1 MEDNNLKNVDIRP
14 QLSKLTNKEKLLVA
28 AKIRGY
34 SHLPVRIEQF
44 LFDDYYLGPIF
55 KNSLYPF
62 WLEKLKEIY
71 PNEIMTRYPYISLGG
86 AIGTGKSTMSR
97 VMALYTLH
105 RLDCMTDPWKTMKL
119 AKGKA
124 IALAFQHTSKE
135 VAVREFLKPIWDIM
149 ELSPYFQNMYNNHNI
164 VLVPTGIRDQNTLG
178 NDVIFGVQSE
188 INFIPYDIA
197 KSRLDT
203 LMIRY
208 KSRFGN
214 HKYYIGNIIL
224 DSSAKGSSSVV
235 EDYVRENA
243 LGNDLFTVRASHW
256 EVKPEG
262 YFEKGSFDV
271 YTGDAL
277 NFPFILSEDK
287 HELNSGNLDKE
298 RVLTVPMELYPD
310 FKSDIIKSLQDLGG
324 ISTGNSNK
332 YLPDPTNFKNCCK
345 LRNLIPDVITVDFYD
360 TKNKI
365 IDIVRP
371 ALSRIPRESVLFIH
385 IDLGLVKDKSGIG
398 ICYFDHWD
406 TSDGKNKEPYF
417 IVPLALGISR
427 KKGQE
432 TSIFHIYDFIMD
444 LNKEFEIGC
453 VSADQ
458 FQSKT
463 ILQNLTREGV
473 PTKYISLDRTDT
485 AHINFKNIANR
496 EMIEIVDNQTF
507 IREVCDLE
515 VTPKGKVDHPVIGT
529 GGVEGS
535 KDISDGVIGAVYSCS
550 ENLDLAQELSGNY
563 KSKLQ
568 LNALSE
574 LTSQADE
581 IENKFN
587 NMLQNIF

>member
-1 MEDNNLKNVDIRP
+1 
-14 QLSKLTNKEKLLVA
+14 
-28 AKIRGY
+28 
-34 SHLPVRIEQF
+34 
-44 LFDDYYLGPIF
+44 
-55 KNSLYPF
+55 
-62 WLEKLKEIY
+62 
-71 PNEIMTRYPYISLGG
+71 
-86 AIGTGKSTMSR
+86 MSR
-97 VMALYTLH
+97 IMALYTMH
-105 RLDCMTDPWKTMKL
+105 RLDCTNDPWKTMGL

-124 IALAFQHTSKE
+124 IVIAFMHTTRD
-135 VAVREFLKPIWDIM
+135 VAVREFVKPIYDMM

-164 VLVPTGIRDQNTLG
+164 ALVPTGVRDQNTLG
-178 NDVIFGVQSE
+178 SDLIFGVLSE
-188 INFIPYDIA
+188 LNFINYNVA
-197 KSRLDT
+197 KSKLDT
-203 LMIRY
+203 MMIRY
-208 KSRFGN
+208 KSRFGTQ
-214 HKYYIGNIIL
+214 KYYIGNIIL

-235 EDYVRENA
+235 EDYIRENA
-243 LGNDLFTVRASHW
+243 LGNDLMIVRASHW
-256 EVKPEG
+256 EVKPVG
-262 YFEKGSFDV
+262 YFEKGSFYV
-271 YTGDAL
+271 YTGDSL
-277 NFPFILSEDK
+277 NFPFILSPDLS
-287 HELNSGNLDKE
+287 ELENNTKLDKE
-298 RVLTVPMELYPD
+298 RVIKVPMELYPD
-310 FKSDIIKSLQDLGG
+310 FKSDIVKSLQDLAGVSVSSG
-324 ISTGNSNK
+324 NK

-345 LRNLIPDVITVDFYD
+345 LRNLIPDIITVDFYD
-360 TKNKI
+360 TRNKI

-444 LNKEFEIGC
+444 LSKEFEIGC

-496 EMIEIVDNQTF
+496 GMIEIVDNQTF